1 MSFEG
6 TLTTLGLLRIYYR
19 NLKLFTGGW
28 RHETATAEEGRRSS
42 TCSSCTSQM
51 TTLFTACYIYYTVL
65 LNGHISHWSSSQ
77 SSSGG
82 RVKACSDIEHILRH
96 ICNLLYSTK
105 ITALLWAAAAAILS
119 CPVLYCSTTSDLIN
133 YIPSHV
139 CGGWHRTRTEP
150 EIVLRPHLWT
160 NKFMRAQHASCPEH
174 MTIASLVTLTGQ
186 LPAADDNK
194 QLHQRT
200 NYNYEKN
207 PIGLSAGNY

>member
-1 MSFEG
+1 MKAWNSNSRRGPEKYHLQQLHI
-6 TLTTLGLLRIYYR
+6 TDDHIIYSM
-19 NLKLFTGGW
+19 L
-28 RHETATAEEGRRSS
+28 
-42 TCSSCTSQM
+42 
-51 TTLFTACYIYYTVL
+51 
-65 LNGHISHWSSSQ
+65 
-77 SSSGG
+77 
-82 RVKACSDIEHILRH
+82 HILHGAIKWSH
-96 ICNLLYSTK
+96 IPLII
-105 ITALLWAAAAAILS
+105 ITVVVRWPCQGLFRYWTYIKTHLQFIIFHKNY
-119 CPVLYCSTTSDLIN
+119 CTFMGCCCCYPVLYCSTTSDLIN